1 MQISEREKDFI
12 LSVEIPPPRGTNVQK
27 YLDYALAL
35 KEQCDYINVTDN
47 QRAVM
52 RMSPLAFA
60 KMLLDN
66 GLNPILQL
74 CCRDRNRLAL
84 QSDLLGAAALGIENI
99 ALMTGDFTTAGDHKQ
114 AKPVFDFDSVQ
125 LIECARD
132 LQEGKTSAKGNLD
145 GAPSFC
151 IGAVVN
157 PYYHPLE
164 LQLLKMKKKIA
175 CGAQFFQTQP
185 LFSKKKLEVFLQELK
200 RLHINTKLILG
211 ITPLKS
217 LKFIDFMDRYILSD
231 PIDEELRNRIA
242 ESKDPL
248 EESIEMTIELML
260 EVRSMVDG
268 FHLMPIGL
276 EKRAPEILD
285 RYNQALRKSEA
296 R

>member
-1 MQISEREKDFI
+1 MKLCDVQKDFL
-12 LSVEIPPPRGTNVQK
+12 LSVEIPPPRGMNVRK

-35 KEQCDYINVTDN
+35 KGKCDFINITDN

-60 KMLLDN
+60 KILLDN
-66 GLNPILQL
+66 GIQPVMQL

-125 LIECARD
+125 LIACASE
-132 LQEGKTSAKGNLD
+132 LQQGKNHAGKSITD
-145 GAPSFC
+145 APSFC

-157 PYYHPLE
+157 PYYQPLE

-185 LFSKKKLEVFLQELK
+185 VFSKKKLEEFLEQLQ
-200 RLHINTKLILG
+200 RLNINTKILLG

-217 LKFIDFMDRYILSD
+217 VKFIDFMDAYILSE
-231 PIDEELRNRIA
+231 PIDAQLRERIA
-242 ESKDPL
+242 KSSDPV
-248 EESIEMTIELML
+248 EESIAIAVEFML

-276 EKRAPEILD
+276 ESRAGEILS
-285 RYNQALRKSEA
+285 RYQDALA
-296 R
+296 RAEV